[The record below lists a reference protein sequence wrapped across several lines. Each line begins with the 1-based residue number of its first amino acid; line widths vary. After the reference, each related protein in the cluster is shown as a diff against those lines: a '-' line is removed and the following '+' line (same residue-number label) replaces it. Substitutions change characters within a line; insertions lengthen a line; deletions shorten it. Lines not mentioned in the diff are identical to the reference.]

1 MEASIRLGIK
11 VRFRERIYPENY
23 IASLLLM
30 SRVDITLN
38 EECPSCGGRL
48 IEKHEETK
56 VDEGKTTVL
65 VHFRCM
71 KCGKWIKR
79 ERL

>member
-1 MEASIRLGIK
+1 
-11 VRFRERIYPENY
+11 
-23 IASLLLM
+23 M